1 MANRFPLMI
10 RLLHWSMAVLILAML
25 FIGVGMLSTAG
36 PAYTALLSLH
46 RPLGATLFILA
57 AIRLAIRIQTPA
69 PPLPEDMSSLQKAV
83 AKGSHGLLYAAMIA
97 MPLIGWAMLSAGGF
111 PVKLGPSFILPPL
124 VPQNLRL
131 FGLLRMAHTLTA
143 FAFFALI
150 LSHLSAALIHA
161 FIRRDGVFSAMGFG
175 RPRAKGSLSSSE
187 VEG

>member
-10 RLLHWSMAVLILAML
+10 RLLHWSMAALILAIL

-69 PPLPEDMSSLQKAV
+69 PPLPEDMSSLLRTTVKA
-83 AKGSHGLLYAAMIA
+83 SHALLYAAMIA
-97 MPLIGWAMLSAGGF
+97 MPLIGWAMLSAGGY
-111 PVKLGPSFILPPL
+111 PVKLGPSLTLPPL
-124 VPQNLRL
+124 VPQDLRL

-150 LSHLSAALIHA
+150 LGHFSAALIHA

-175 RPRAKGSLSSSE
+175 KDSNT
-187 VEG
+187 